1 MTSPTNDHAND
12 RSTSPSGQLAR
23 TLRVRKISL
32 IVIAT
37 SLVLACGLWGLWPL
51 GPVEVD
57 PPEFAAISAAAT
69 TQLVRPSFDLAAFN
83 APLWVAPAPPP
94 KKVAEA
100 PPPPPPPPPP
110 PLRWQL
116 LAIIREDGTY
126 RALLYDPDADK
137 LFTLTEGEQS
147 GSRRIVRITPT
158 SVDIRDEVGTRT
170 LPLGDS
176 PPPPATGAGPRAIPG
191 AIPGAGGGRP

>member
-1 MTSPTNDHAND
+1 MTSSTNDRANE
-12 RSTSPSGQLAR
+12 RSTSPSGQPAR

-32 IVIAT
+32 RVIAT
-37 SLVLACGLWGLWPL
+37 SLVLACGVWGLWPL

-69 TQLVRPSFDLAAFN
+69 TEPIRSVFDLAAFN
-83 APLWVAPAPPP
+83 APLWVAPVPPP

-137 LFTLTEGEQS
+137 LFTLAEGEQS
-147 GSRRIVRITPT
+147 GSRRIARITPT
-158 SVDIRDEVGTRT
+158 SVDIRDEVGIRT

-176 PPPPATGAGPRAIPG
+176 PPGAGLG
-191 AIPGAGGGRP
+191 AIPGGGTP